1 MPRHERAT
9 FTWSHPGNPIHHRPP
24 HGDRLYRDLR
34 SLGWISQQ
42 PPPLLL
48 AAHQHRF
55 AGDTDALAAHL
66 IDSPAVGWNSLGEDL
81 LDGAPDEVRQHVV
94 GPHGGPGPSSTIDNM
109 FTLDGSPAERMTCNE
124 AAAGQGWLQWAYVL
138 HPHGIEVLPLSETVT
153 GSVVAWDQDPMTVF
167 PDDVR
172 AWLPGRRT
180 PPATTVRK
188 PAPVSTAPV
197 KSVRR

>member
-1 MPRHERAT
+1 MHWDGYPSNH
-9 FTWSHPGNPIHHRPP
+9 
-24 HGDRLYRDLR
+24 L
-34 SLGWISQQ
+34 
-42 PPPLLL
+42 PLLL

-55 AGDTDALAAHL
+55 AGDTNALAAHL

-81 LDGAPDEVRQHVV
+81 LDGAPDEVRQHVI

-109 FTLDGSPAERMTCNE
+109 FTPDSSPAERMTCNE

-153 GSVVAWDQDPMTVF
+153 GSVVAWDQDPMAVF

-180 PPATTVRK
+180 PPPTTVRK
-188 PAPVSTAPV
+188 PAPASTAPV